1 MGIIIRQSIQNTII
15 SYVGIVLGFVTTIL
29 MFPHILTTDQ
39 YGLTRLLISIAL
51 IAAQLSNL
59 GMKSIIIRYFP
70 YFKQMKGSKYNLLFL
85 AFVVPLAG
93 FLVFTALFFL
103 FQSEMI
109 YYFQDVR
116 SQSDLF
122 SQYYLYLLPL
132 VLFVLFF
139 EVLNNYIRALQDSVT
154 GSFLNEVVVR
164 IVLIILLGIY
174 FFELITFTQFMVF
187 FVLTYGLQPV
197 YLIFYLYKKGELSFS
212 IPFRKGK
219 RRFARML
226 SVYGFYSLLGGLSS
240 LLIGNI
246 DILMLSAMTDLGN
259 TAVYFV
265 AFSVGSVI
273 AVPQRS
279 IVKIAFP
286 ILADF
291 IKNRQFDRVESLYK
305 RTSLNLIIAGSL
317 ILVGVWANLHNLM
330 DLLPPEYHG
339 GEWVIVIIGF
349 AKLFNMATGINGGII
364 SNSKEYRFD
373 LYANILLVLLTIIT
387 NYLLIPVYGILG
399 AAIATAISIFVYN
412 FVKFVFVWIKFS
424 MQPFH
429 WNALAVL
436 VIAAGCLLL
445 SFQVPYMVNLW
456 VDVVVRSL
464 GITIIFTGAILLF
477 NLSPDVKNLLKEVLK
492 RVQEFISPK

>member
-1 MGIIIRQSIQNTII
+1 MGVIIRQSIQNSII
-15 SYVGIVLGFVTTIL
+15 SYGGIALGFVTTIL
-29 MFPHILTTDQ
+29 MFPRILTPDQ
-39 YGLTRLLISIAL
+39 YGLTRLLVSIAL
-51 IAAQLSNL
+51 IAAQVSNL

-85 AFVVPLAG
+85 SFVVPLAG
-93 FLVFTALFFL
+93 FLGFTVLFFL
-103 FQSEMI
+103 FKSEMI

-116 SQSDLF
+116 DQSDLF

-139 EVLNNYIRALQDSVT
+139 EVLNNYLRALQDSVT

-164 IVLIILLGIY
+164 IMLIVLLGIY
-174 FFELITFTQFMVF
+174 FLELISFSQFMIF
-187 FVLTYGLQPV
+187 FVLTYGIQPA
-197 YLIFYLYKKGELSFS
+197 YLIFYLYRHGELSFS
-212 IPFRKGK
+212 IPFRTGK

-246 DILMLSAMTDLGN
+246 DIMMLSAMTDLGN

-273 AVPQRS
+273 AVPQRA

-317 ILVGVWANLHNLM
+317 VLVGVWANMHNLM
-330 DLLPPEYHG
+330 DLLPDEYHG
-339 GEWVIVIIGF
+339 GEWVIIIIGF

-364 SNSKEYRFD
+364 SNSKHYRFD
-373 LYANILLVLLTIIT
+373 FYSKILLVGLTILT
-387 NYLLIPVYGILG
+387 NYLMIPPYGIIG
-399 AAIATAISIFVYN
+399 AALATAISIFVYN
-412 FVKFVFVWIKFS
+412 FIKFIYVWVTFG
-424 MQPFH
+424 MQPFR
-429 WNALAVL
+429 WNAVFVLFIAV
-436 VIAAGCLLL
+436 GCLLL
-445 SFQVPYMVNLW
+445 SFQVPQIINLW
-456 VDVVVRSL
+456 VDVILRS
-464 GITIIFTGAILLF
+464 ITITTIFTGFVLFF
-477 NLSPDVKNLLKEVLK
+477 NLSPDVKNLLQEILR
-492 RVQEFISPK
+492 RVQKLQS

>member
-1 MGIIIRQSIQNTII
+1 M
-15 SYVGIVLGFVTTIL
+15 LGFVTTIL
-29 MFPHILTTDQ
+29 MFPRILTPDQ

-70 YFKQMKGSKYNLLFL
+70 YFKNMKGSKYNLLFL
-85 AFVVPLAG
+85 SFVIPLAG
-93 FLVFTALFFL
+93 FLGFTVLFFL
-103 FQSEMI
+103 FQNEMI

-116 SQSDLF
+116 EQSDLF
-122 SQYYLYLLPL
+122 AQYYLYLLPL

-139 EVLNNYIRALQDSVT
+139 EVLNNYLRALQDSVT
-154 GSFLNEVVVR
+154 GSFINEVVVR
-164 IVLIILLGIY
+164 VVLIGLLAIY
-174 FFELITFTQFMVF
+174 FFGWIDFSQFMIF
-187 FVLTYGLQPV
+187 FVLTYGLQPT
-197 YLIFYLYKKGELSFS
+197 YLIYYLYKHGELSFS

-265 AFSVGSVI
+265 AFSVGSII
-273 AVPQRS
+273 AVPQRA

-291 IKNRQFDRVESLYK
+291 IKSRQFDRVESLYK

-317 ILVGVWANLHNLM
+317 ILVGVWANMHNLM
-330 DLLPPEYHG
+330 DLLPSEYHG
-339 GEWVIVIIGF
+339 GEWVIIIIGF

-364 SNSKEYRFD
+364 SNSKYYRFD
-373 LYANILLVLLTIIT
+373 FYSRLLLVALTILT
-387 NYLLIPVYGILG
+387 NYLLIPPYGILG
-399 AAIATAISIFVYN
+399 AAVATAISIFVYN
-412 FVKFVFVWIKFS
+412 FVKFVYVWIIFD
-424 MQPFH
+424 MQPFR
-429 WNALAVL
+429 WNALFVLLIAAACLLLSLQVPQIINLWVDIPLRSL
-436 VIAAGCLLL
+436 VIAAL
-445 SFQVPYMVNLW
+445 
-456 VDVVVRSL
+456 
-464 GITIIFTGAILLF
+464 FTASILLF
-477 NLSPDVKNLLKEVLK
+477 NLSPDVKNLLQESLK
-492 RVQEFISPK
+492 RINNYLSSN